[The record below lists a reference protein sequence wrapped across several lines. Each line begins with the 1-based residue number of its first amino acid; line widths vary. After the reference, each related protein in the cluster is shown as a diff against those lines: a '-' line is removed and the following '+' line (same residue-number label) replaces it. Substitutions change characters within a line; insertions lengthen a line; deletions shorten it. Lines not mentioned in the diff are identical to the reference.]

1 MSGDAIV
8 LLMSRVS
15 GMGACD
21 VNTGA
26 TASADAGVTAGVTAG
41 AAEAESF
48 PKERLAP
55 STALAEAQS
64 AVAEALHRLAME
76 PAGIDAAT
84 ADLLVQLYR
93 SPECGIRGVQIGEQC
108 QMTATRVSRLVDRA
122 EADGLVERQPDP
134 EDRRAQHVVLTG
146 KGREVVRRYA
156 PLMDAVLEGVFFEG
170 LSEHDRSALVDLLER
185 VRARARGLLDAGRSL
200 PRGG

>member
-1 MSGDAIV
+1 
-8 LLMSRVS
+8 
-15 GMGACD
+15 MGACD

-26 TASADAGVTAGVTAG
+26 TARADASAVAGVSGG
-41 AAEAESF
+41 AAEAELF
-48 PKERLAP
+48 PEERLAP

-64 AVAEALHRLAME
+64 AVAEALHRLAMD
-76 PAGIDAAT
+76 PLGIDAAT
-84 ADLLVQLYR
+84 AELLVQLHR

-134 EDRRAQHVVLTG
+134 EDRRAQHVVLTA

-156 PLMDAVLEGVFFEG
+156 PLMDAVLEGVFFDG
-170 LSEHDRSALVDLLER
+170 LAERDRATLVALLDRVRDRARDLL
-185 VRARARGLLDAGRSL
+185 GAGGSL
-200 PRGG
+200 PRDG